1 MSCEWAD
8 ALNARQ
14 RMRRG
19 NRDEPFMA
27 SLLRTSGE
35 HRCTRVLHAP
45 ACALVLA
52 PHIGHQTQWELPTL
66 PPAEA
71 RDESTRR
78 HTTRAADRLGLTPDP
93 VRLFLEMVR
102 GGGRGFHF
110 FFLRKGQEPSL
121 ES

>member
-52 PHIGHQTQWELPTL
+52 PHIGHQTQWERPTL

-78 HTTRAADRLGLTPDP
+78 HTTRAADRLGLTSDP
-93 VRLFLEMVR
+93 VRPVLGIVMGEGPAFQS
-102 GGGRGFHF
+102 F
-110 FFLRKGQEPSL
+110 FARKRQETSPGS
-121 ES
+121 